1 MGTGF
6 DAWLMGELEQRG
18 WSNSELARRAGVV
31 PSTVSMILS
40 GQNRPGFEF
49 CVKVSR
55 AFNLRPEA
63 VLRRAGLLPSL
74 PPAVEEEREAVAI
87 LRAVPALVRD
97 TVMVQLRALAGEEPV
112 RMLPGVGEGEVGYEM
127 DEDLAEALMA
137 EFRKLPRVWKVEA
150 VREVGRLRRY
160 SEMQVRFV
168 GEEDREDDS
177 R

>member
-1 MGTGF
+1 VVEPLVS
-6 DAWLMGELEQRG
+6 WLIRELEDRA
-18 WSNSELARRAGVV
+18 WSHRELARRAGL
-31 PSTVSMILS
+31 SQTTVSQVIA
-40 GQNRPGFEF
+40 GQRSPTWDF
-49 CVKVSR
+49 C
-55 AFNLRPEA
+55 A
-63 VLRRAGLLPSL
+63 VIAGPLGVPVDEVFVRAGLKPPL

-112 RMLPGVGEGEVGYEM
+112 RMLQGTDEGDVSYQA
-127 DEDLAEALMA
+127 DEDLAAELLA

-168 GEEDREDDS
+168 GEGEEDDS
-177 R
+177 G